1 MEPST
6 SSTAANVSVSFPPL
20 IQGVVLK
27 GTIDDLTYK
36 QLMEVYNTANLRAT
50 LRSSRVTIETMM
62 SSLIK
67 AIDAYIS
74 YLHAPE
80 DDQECIAIADSSD
93 TVMSSKSFVTNI
105 MYEIDWF
112 FFNILYLFQTMV
124 QYWYYI
130 MIILLILIFKI
141 NQ

>member
-1 MEPST
+1 
-6 SSTAANVSVSFPPL
+6 
-20 IQGVVLK
+20 
-27 GTIDDLTYK
+27 
-36 QLMEVYNTANLRAT
+36 MEVYNTANLRAT

-105 MYEIDWF
+105 MYEID
-112 FFNILYLFQTMV
+112 
-124 QYWYYI
+124 
-130 MIILLILIFKI
+130 
-141 NQ
+141 